1 MPSGKDKLTDEQKE
15 EFKGA
20 FNNFA
25 DESGNI
31 HNDKLAVIFKNLGQE
46 LSDDEITSMV
56 MEVDE
61 DGSGEIDIDE
71 FFGMMAD
78 LLGLIEPELN
88 KDAFNCMQFQPG
100 YISCDDMKE
109 VLTGLSADFKPQEVE
124 ALIKELNTEGEGKA
138 TIHDFRKVFM
148 F

>member
-1 MPSGKDKLTDEQKE
+1 MGAGDKLNAEQKE
-15 EFKGA
+15 EFKAA

-31 HNDKLAVIFKNLGQE
+31 HNEKLKEIFKNLGQE
-46 LSDDEITSMV
+46 LNDDEITTMV

-71 FFGMMAD
+71 FYGMMAD
-78 LLGLIEPELN
+78 LLGLVEPEDN
-88 KDAFNCMQFQPG
+88 KDAFNCMQSQPG
-100 YISCDDMKE
+100 YISCADMKE
-109 VLTGLSADFKPQEVE
+109 VMDAISDFSQADKD
-124 ALIKELNTEGEGKA
+124 AILKELNTEGDGKA

>member
-1 MPSGKDKLTDEQKE
+1 MGAGDKLNAEQKE

-20 FNNFA
+20 FANFA

-31 HNDKLAVIFKNLGQE
+31 HNEKLKEIFKNLGQE
-46 LSDDEITSMV
+46 LSDDEITTMV

-71 FFGMMAD
+71 FYGMMAD
-78 LLGLIEPELN
+78 LLGLVDPEDN
-88 KDAFNCMQFQPG
+88 KDAFVVMQSQPG
-100 YISCDDMKE
+100 YIACEDMKQ
-109 VLTGLSADFKPQEVE
+109 VLEGLADFTPAERE
-124 ALIKELNTEGEGKA
+124 ALIKELNTEGDGKA

>member
-1 MPSGKDKLTDEQKE
+1 MPGAKEKLTPEQQE

-20 FNNFA
+20 FDNFA

-31 HNDKLAVIFKNLGQE
+31 HNEKLKEIFKNLGQE
-46 LSDDEITSMV
+46 LSEDEITSMV

-78 LLGLIEPELN
+78 LLGLVEPQVN
-88 KDAFNCMQFQPG
+88 TDAFKVMQSSPG
-100 YISCDDMKE
+100 YISIADMKE
-109 VLTGLSADFKPQEVE
+109 VMSGISDFKPEEVE
-124 ALIKELNTEGEGKA
+124 AMLKELDTEKLGKA